1 MKKRV
6 LSLLMAIAIC
16 LSMLPSAALA
26 EIPGTGTNEVQT
38 EQQITDEQKPEEQ
51 KPDEQKSDEQKP
63 DEQKPDEQK
72 PDEQNPDKQ
81 NPDEQKPA
89 KAPRKEPAA
98 ETHTGDHGG
107 YTLPEG
113 KTWQGVSSLPSD
125 SGYYYLTQNV
135 TISSTW
141 KPANGTVL
149 CLNEYG
155 ISMTG
160 NGPVIHVQPDVTF
173 TLCDCNGSQNRYTH
187 GITHGGN
194 GKGAGVLVGKSA
206 KIGEETTAG
215 TNGAVFNMYGG
226 AIYNNYPWQA
236 SGEDAASASGVLIG
250 GGTFNM
256 YGGKIT
262 ENKLTEDGGLGGGVF
277 VANQGSFYMSGGEIS
292 DNHATEGGGVF
303 VGGLYGHHDLY
314 AFGGGTFTMS
324 GGSITGNSGTGGGVY
339 VSAGSNTSFTVS
351 GSAQITGNTGSN
363 VYLGEYNGKS
373 NTIKVDGVLDR
384 TASIGVSVETANQV
398 VAENISAENAK
409 RFTSD
414 NKKYSL
420 QYDSTSQTLTL
431 VGHDNHPICGDV
443 TCTDGEHAVKT
454 TWRPIG
460 TETELKAVQMGCYYY
475 LTQDVEIKDT
485 WKPKS
490 GVVLCLNG
498 HSITFVNGDNYSVIE
513 VNTGTF
519 TLCDCSGSKGKITHG
534 YKDGGGQKYPGR
546 GVSVSKNGTF
556 TMYGGSITG
565 NIASSSYGGGVFV
578 GEKGT
583 FTMCGGSI
591 TGNTSSSFGGVYM
604 ASGAKFTMNGGEIS
618 GNTSSTYGGGVYV
631 YRNAEFTMTDGSI
644 TDNAVGSS
652 GSKYDGG
659 GVCVA
664 GQGKFHMNGGS
675 ITRNTSPSYGG
686 GVRVYQNAE
695 FTMTGG
701 SITDNAA
708 GSSNSS
714 NSYGG
719 GVYSA
724 GTFTMTGGSIT
735 RNKAEYGGGVWT
747 DASFTVS
754 GNVNIT
760 GNVGI
765 NGNTA
770 SNVFRSL
777 GTITI
782 GGEGLKPGA
791 RIGVT
796 SITIDPGKFVIIAT
810 GAKDSCTVDNFTA
823 DAGEPYGIKVE
834 STGTGVDVNLYN
846 GLPHEH
852 PICGKTC
859 SHTDNE
865 HTNIE
870 WKPVSDLDAITGAGN
885 YYLTQ
890 DVTSSKT
897 WTCSHDVNLCLNG
910 HSITMTGNDN
920 AINVAQNAT
929 FTLCD
934 CNGSNAGNG
943 KIIISREKYGV
954 KIEDGTFFMYSGS
967 IRGTGTGVTVSSYS
981 KFNMYGGAIEG
992 NTWHGVNNSG
1002 TFNMYDGVIKGNDR
1016 CGVYNT
1022 KNTFNM
1028 YGGSIIDNK
1037 AEFGGVYV
1045 ENGTVNVSG
1054 DVTITG
1060 NTAKGNTT
1068 NVYLPAD
1075 KTITVSGALGTGA
1088 QIGVTTAKELA
1099 EGSYLTIAKGIDKNS
1114 PKYTLTDTDLKAF
1127 TSDVGN
1133 SYGKRLNG
1141 NSIIFTKGDLHTH
1154 ALCGASCTHTGTHS
1168 EEVWKPLTYDAGT
1181 QTLYYGGTAVPSE
1194 VKGHGLKTDD
1204 SYSVYYTKYTL
1215 PSGNYYLVEDITLA
1229 GNGSIGGGAIKIS
1242 SDVNLCLNGKTLS
1255 TTVKAYNVDVIGVNS
1270 QNGKCTLTLCD
1281 CDTAGRGTITSQN
1294 RTNSGVQIY
1303 GYFGGGT
1310 TTYGNL
1316 VMYGG
1321 TVKGFR
1327 NGVVVGDGT
1336 FNMFGGTITGNE
1348 TGVSISSDDSFTIGG
1363 TVNITGNTKNVDLGE
1378 NVTITIDESLTQDAR
1393 IGVCLRKKYIPT
1405 GTVKKQFATGAT
1417 NSDLNYGTIFSCDN
1431 GSQYVVSKDGDSLS
1445 FGLHQHSWSYTAN
1458 GATITA
1464 TCTAAGCPLEDKNG
1478 GSVTISAS
1486 NAVYDRSSKA
1496 ATVTASD
1503 WQGDAVDSITVT
1515 YTGRNGTNYNSTDA
1529 PTNAGDYTASITV
1542 GTVTARVEY
1551 SIEKASLEYTVP
1563 TGLTAKYGQTLA
1575 DISLPT
1581 GWAWKDATQS
1591 VGSVGEHTF
1600 KATYTPGDANYH
1612 AVTGI
1617 DVTVTVN
1624 KAPVTIQI
1632 TGMPKGPIAYGDTFV
1647 LTITQTGDSS
1657 AVPANWTRF
1666 SRDRHFEYLREQS
1679 NPEKGEF
1686 KFQAT
1691 GVCPGN
1697 GCSRKFTVEFESD
1710 THKGSL
1716 TVSTP
1721 NVTKK
1726 TLTGEDLV
1734 FGGLTTDF
1742 TKTYD
1747 GSTSFTK
1754 ASVEIKSGAKVN
1766 VTDVLPAVKGSYVYN
1781 SKDVKDAKKVTFT
1794 SEKTESKNYILPAG
1808 LVVER
1813 EAKIE
1818 PAAITVTPNAVSK
1831 TYGADDPVLTYGVSG
1846 AVNSETPAFTGAL
1859 ARAEGKNVGDYA
1871 INQGTLALADKDT
1884 FKAANYKLKFTSKG
1898 NLTITKA
1905 KPEIT
1910 AASKQITKNGVEVD
1924 ITGWATFKNTDSD
1937 AKLTYTLVG
1946 TPIGITLT
1954 GNKLKADPSTTVLTF
1969 VIKVSAEATAN
1980 FTAPDE
1986 VTFTVTVVNK
1996 DDAGVSIT
2004 GAPTSKTY
2012 GDADFTVTA
2021 ANGVTES
2028 TGNTGKWTWTSS
2040 DSNILEITSGA
2051 NTATPTIKVKKA
2063 DANGATLT
2071 VTYSSITHYGTANVT
2086 IKVNP
2091 KDVTITGLS
2100 AGGKEYDRSTTA
2112 TPTGTAVIDG
2122 KVGSDNVTVTA
2133 GTASFDNENVG
2144 TDKIVTFTGY
2154 SLSGADA
2161 GNYNLKAQPASVTAN
2176 ITAKEVTITS
2186 LTAADRSYQ
2195 KDNLSVALMSGTLTG
2210 VITGDTVTIDL
2221 TNAKGTMTDA
2231 NAGTGKAVTV
2241 TGVALGGDD
2250 KDNYRLKE
2258 QPTGVTVSIT
2268 KATAPTLKN
2277 ITVSQKYSVTTGEKA
2292 IGTVMPADAGTLTYA
2307 KGTESKT
2314 GSVTVTNW
2322 AVDATG
2328 KVTYTLSGGA
2338 ADNTVTLPVII
2349 KSTNYVDATVNVVI
2363 TLTAKDNQAA
2373 LKITGGETVVYGQTL
2388 QLGTSGGSTNGA
2400 VTYTVTPGTGNAT
2413 VDNAT
2418 GKLTP
2423 TQVGNVTVTATMAG
2437 NAAYNDVTSAS
2448 KTITITQATPTGTPI
2463 FTKITEKDKTLADA
2477 ALGIGTLTPIGGKI
2491 EWVDDSDNVLPD
2503 TTKVE
2508 ANKEY
2513 KWRYTPATADAVNY
2527 TTLTGT
2533 IVLYPASTGIVIYTP
2548 VNDAI
2553 FLSGANQIVAPGG
2566 AATFRI
2572 NKNFGEFRSVAV
2584 DGVTL
2589 DKSNYRAWSGSTYV
2603 KLTPAYMKTLS
2614 AGTHTLAVYFT
2625 GATATTTFTISAGSS
2640 NPATG
2645 ASDFAGVGAA
2655 VAMAAVSLLGAAAVL
2670 RRK

>member
-26 EIPGTGTNEVQT
+26 EIPGTGTNEAQT

-51 KPDEQKSDEQKP
+51 NP

-72 PDEQNPDKQ
+72 PEEQNPDKQ

-89 KAPRKEPAA
+89 KAPRKAAAA
-98 ETHTGDHGG
+98 ETHTGDHGE
-107 YTLPEG
+107 YTLPKG
-113 KTWQGVSSLPSD
+113 ATWQGVDSLPSD

-135 TISSTW
+135 TIDSTW
-141 KPANGTVL
+141 KPADGTVL
-149 CLNEYG
+149 CLNGYS
-155 ISMTG
+155 ISMTN

-173 TLCDCNGSQNRYTH
+173 TLCDCNGSDKGG
-187 GITHGGN
+187 GITHDSQSN
-194 GKGAGVLVGKSA
+194 GKGAGVLVGQSA

-215 TNGAVFNMYGG
+215 KNNAVFNMYGG
-226 AIYNNYPWQA
+226 AIFNNYPWQA
-236 SGEDAASASGVLIG
+236 SGKNAASASGVLIG

-262 ENKLTEDGGLGGGVF
+262 ENKLMEDGGIGGGVF
-277 VANQGSFYMSGGEIS
+277 VANQGSFHMSGGEIS
-292 DNHATEGGGVF
+292 GNTAKEGGGVF

-314 AFGGGTFTMS
+314 ACSGGTFTMS
-324 GGSITGNSGTGGGVY
+324 GGTITGNSGTGGGVY
-339 VSAGSNTSFTVS
+339 VSSGSNTSFKVS
-351 GSAQITGNTGSN
+351 GDVNITGNTGSN
-363 VYLGEYNGKS
+363 VYLGEYKGQS
-373 NTIKVDGVLDR
+373 NTIIVNRALDS
-384 TASIGVSVETANQV
+384 TASIGVTTAKAGQT
-398 VAENISAENAK
+398 VAMDISEENAQH
-409 RFTSD
+409 FTSD
-414 NKKYSL
+414 DSKYSL
-420 QYDSTSQTLTL
+420 QYDSASQTLTL

-454 TWRPIG
+454 TWRPIR
-460 TETELKAVQMGCYYY
+460 TETELKAVQMGCYY
-475 LTQDVEIKDT
+475 LTQDVEIKGT

-534 YKDGGGQKYPGR
+534 YSNSNKKYLGR
-546 GVSVSKNGTF
+546 GVSVNGGMF
-556 TMYGGSITG
+556 NMYGGSITG
-565 NIASSSYGGGVFV
+565 NTEGGVFVGSNRTFTMNGGSITGNTVTGSGGGVYVNEKGTFNMNGGEITGNTSSSYGGGV
-578 GEKGT
+578 
-583 FTMCGGSI
+583 
-591 TGNTSSSFGGVYM
+591 
-604 ASGAKFTMNGGEIS
+604 
-618 GNTSSTYGGGVYV
+618 YV
-631 YRNAEFTMTDGSI
+631 Y
-644 TDNAVGSS
+644 
-652 GSKYDGG
+652 
-659 GVCVA
+659 
-664 GQGKFHMNGGS
+664 NG
-675 ITRNTSPSYGG
+675 
-686 GVRVYQNAE
+686 AE

-701 SITDNAA
+701 SITDNVA
-708 GSSNSS
+708 GASNE
-714 NSYGG
+714 NKSYGG

-765 NGNTA
+765 DSKTA

-782 GGEGLKPGA
+782 GGEGLKQEA
-791 RIGVT
+791 KIGVT
-796 SITIDPGKFVIIAT
+796 RNTIDPGKFATIAT
-810 GAKDSCTVDNFTA
+810 GAKGSCTADNFTA
-823 DAGEPYGIKVE
+823 DAGEPFGIKVE
-834 STGTGVDVNLYN
+834 SAGSGVDVNLYN
-846 GLPHEH
+846 GLPHIH
-852 PICGKTC
+852 YRCNGKDENGTETC
-859 SHTDNE
+859 NGIGHTE
-865 HTNIE
+865 KKVLEFTP
-870 WKPVSDLDAITGAGN
+870 WTDASALPTTSGE
-885 YYLTQ
+885 YYLTT
-890 DVTSSKT
+890 DVTLDSA
-897 WTCSHDVNLCLNG
+897 WDLRGVGLNEVRFVLCLNG
-910 HSITMTGNDN
+910 HSIKLKNGESGNDV
-920 AINVAQNAT
+920 INIGENAT
-929 FTLCD
+929 LALCD
-934 CNGSNAGNG
+934 CNGSKASNG
-943 KIIISREKYGV
+943 KITGSKASGVNIAKKGAFVMYG
-954 KIEDGTFFMYSGS
+954 GS
-967 IRGTGTGVTVSSYS
+967 ISGNGTGVDVSKGSS
-981 KFNMYGGAIEG
+981 KFNMYGG
-992 NTWHGVNNSG
+992 S
-1002 TFNMYDGVIKGNDR
+1002 
-1016 CGVYNT
+1016 
-1022 KNTFNM
+1022 
-1028 YGGSIIDNK
+1028 
-1037 AEFGGVYV
+1037 
-1045 ENGTVNVSG
+1045 
-1054 DVTITG
+1054 ITG
-1060 NTAKGNTT
+1060 NNCGVNVNSNDFIVAGKVNITGNTT
-1068 NVYLPAD
+1068 NVNLPAG
-1075 KTITVSGALGTGA
+1075 KTITVGGALGTGA

-1099 EGSYLTIAKGIDKNS
+1099 EGSYLTIAKGIDTDS
-1114 PKYTLTDTDLKAF
+1114 PKYALTETDLKAF
-1127 TSDVGN
+1127 TSDS

-1141 NSIIFTKGDLHTH
+1141 NSIIFTKGDLHIH
-1154 ALCGASCTHTGTHS
+1154 ALCGASCTHNGTHTDI
-1168 EEVWKPLTYDAGT
+1168 VWQPLTYDAKT
-1181 QTLYYGGTAVPSE
+1181 QTLYYGSVEAARSTAKGSIQNE
-1194 VKGHGLKTDD
+1194 VDGKAEIKDEMH
-1204 SYSVYYTKYTL
+1204 YEYTL

-1327 NGVVVGDGT
+1327 NGVFVGDGT

-1348 TGVSISSDDSFTIGG
+1348 CGVSTSSNASFTIGG
-1363 TVNITGNTKNVDLGE
+1363 TVNITGNKKNVDLGE
-1378 NVTITIDESLTQDAR
+1378 NVTITIDKSLTQDAR
-1393 IGVCLRKKYIPT
+1393 IGITIATAPT
-1405 GTVKKQFATGAT
+1405 ADKPVQFATGAT
-1417 NSDLNYGTIFSCDN
+1417 GELDYTGIFTPDAKDKSYVISKGED
-1431 GSQYVVSKDGDSLS
+1431 GSL
-1445 FGLHQHSWSYTAN
+1445 FLGLHQHSWSYTAN
-1458 GATITA
+1458 GVTITA
-1464 TCTAAGCPLEDKNG
+1464 TCTAAGCPLKDKNG

-1496 ATVTASD
+1496 ATVTAND
-1503 WQGDAVDSITVT
+1503 WKGDAVNGITVT

-1529 PTNAGDYTASITV
+1529 PTNAGEYTARITL
-1542 GTVTARVEY
+1542 GDVTASVEY
-1551 SIEKASLEYTVP
+1551 SIEKATPTYTVP

-1575 DISLPT
+1575 DISLSD

-1591 VGSVGEHTF
+1591 VGSVGEKTF
-1600 KATYTPGDANYH
+1600 KATYTPDDANYH

-1647 LTITQTGDSS
+1647 LTITQTGDNN
-1657 AVPANWTRF
+1657 AVPANWTKF

-1686 KFQAT
+1686 KFQAI
-1691 GVCPGN
+1691 GVCTGK
-1697 GCSRKFTVEFESD
+1697 GCSQKFTVEFESD

-1734 FGGLTTDF
+1734 FGGLPTDF

-1754 ASVEIKSGAKVN
+1754 ASVEIRSGARVN
-1766 VTDVLPAVKGSYVYN
+1766 ATDALPAVNGSYVYN

-1794 SEKTESKNYILPAG
+1794 SEKTESENYILPAG

-1884 FKAANYKLKFTSKG
+1884 FKAANYKLRFTSKG

-1946 TPIGITLT
+1946 APIGITLT
-1954 GNKLKADPSTTVLTF
+1954 GNKLKADPSTTTTTF
-1969 VIKVSAEATAN
+1969 NIKVSAAATAN
-1980 FTAPDE
+1980 FTVPDE

-1996 DDAGVSIT
+1996 DDAGVIIT

-2021 ANGVTES
+2021 ANGVTET
-2028 TGNTGKWTWTSS
+2028 TGNNGKWTWTSS
-2040 DSNILEITSGA
+2040 DDTVLEITSGA
-2051 NTATPTIKVKKA
+2051 DAATPTIKVKKA
-2063 DANGATLT
+2063 DTAGATLT

-2086 IKVNP
+2086 IKVNK

-2100 AGGKEYDRSTTA
+2100 ADSKVYDGNTTA
-2112 TPTGTAVIDG
+2112 NATGTAVING

-2161 GNYNLKAQPASVTAN
+2161 DNYNLKAQPASVTAN
-2176 ITAKEVTITS
+2176 ITAKEVTVTS
-2186 LTAADRSYQ
+2186 LTAADRSYE
-2195 KDNLSVALMSGTLTG
+2195 KDNLSVAFTSGTLTG
-2210 VITGDTVTIDL
+2210 VITGDTVTVDL
-2221 TNAKGTMTDA
+2221 TNAKGMMTDA

-2241 TGVALGGDD
+2241 TGVALGGAD

-2258 QPTGVTVSIT
+2258 QPTGVTVNIT

-2292 IGTVMPADAGTLTYA
+2292 IGTVMPADAGTLTYT
-2307 KGTESKT
+2307 KGAESKT
-2314 GSVTVTNW
+2314 GSVTVTSW
-2322 AVDATG
+2322 AVDSTG
-2328 KVTYTLSGGA
+2328 KATYTLSGGA
-2338 ADNTVTLPVII
+2338 AGDTVTLPVTI
-2349 KSTNYVDATVNVVI
+2349 KSTNYADATVKVVI
-2363 TLTAKDNQAA
+2363 TLTAKDIPNVTARDIVVTYDGNPIPA
-2373 LKITGGETVVYGQTL
+2373 DKITGTADVVGTWEWKAGTAVTNVSDSGPKTVVFKPADSVNY
-2388 QLGTSGGSTNGA
+2388 A
-2400 VTYTVTPGTGNAT
+2400 EVE
-2413 VDNAT
+2413 
-2418 GKLTP
+2418 
-2423 TQVGNVTVTATMAG
+2423 
-2437 NAAYNDVTSAS
+2437 
-2448 KTITITQATPTGTPI
+2448 KTITVTINRATPTGEP
-2463 FTKITEKDKTLADA
+2463 KYTEIKTGGKTLADA
-2477 ALGIGTLTPIGGKI
+2477 GLTTADSNLSVPGTVK
-2491 EWVDDSDNVLPD
+2491 WVDDTGYALDIN
-2503 TTKVE
+2503 TKVE

-2513 KWRYTPATADAVNY
+2513 KWLFTPTNANY

-2553 FLSGANQIVAPGG
+2553 FLSGANQIVAPGS

>member
-38 EQQITDEQKPEEQ
+38 EQQITDKQNPDKQNPDKQNPDKQKPEEQ
-51 KPDEQKSDEQKP
+51 IP
-63 DEQKPDEQK
+63 DEQKPDEQIPEQQK
-72 PDEQNPDKQ
+72 PEEQNPDKQNPDEQ

-89 KAPRKEPAA
+89 KAPRKVPAA
-98 ETHTGDHGG
+98 ETHTGDHGK

-113 KTWQGVSSLPSD
+113 ETWQGVSSLPD
-125 SGYYYLTQNV
+125 KSGYYYLTQNV
-135 TISSTW
+135 TIDSTW
-141 KPANGTVL
+141 KPADDTVL
-149 CLNEYG
+149 CLNGYG
-155 ISMTG
+155 ISMTK
-160 NGPVIHVQPDVTF
+160 NGPVIEVQPNVTF
-173 TLCDCNGSQNRYTH
+173 TLCDCNGRQNQYTH

-194 GKGAGVLVGKSA
+194 GRGAGVLVGKSA

-215 TNGAVFNMYGG
+215 KNTAVFNMYGG
-226 AIYNNYPWQA
+226 AIYNNYPWKA
-236 SGEDAASASGVLIG
+236 SGENAASGSGVLIG

-277 VANQGSFYMSGGEIS
+277 VANQGSFLMSGGEVS
-292 DNHATEGGGVF
+292 GNTAKEGGGVF

-314 AFGGGTFTMS
+314 AVSGGTFTMS
-324 GGSITGNSGTGGGVY
+324 GGSITDNSGTGGGVY
-339 VSAGSNTSFTVS
+339 VSTGSNTSFTVS
-351 GSAQITGNTGSN
+351 GSAQITGNTSSN
-363 VYLGEYNGKS
+363 VYLEEHNGKS
-373 NTIKVDGVLDR
+373 NTIKVDETLGS
-384 TASIGVSVETANQV
+384 TASIGVTTAKAGQT
-398 VAENISAENAK
+398 VAMDISEENAQH
-409 RFTSD
+409 FTSD
-414 NKKYSL
+414 DSKYSL
-420 QYDSTSQTLTL
+420 KYDSKKQTLTM
-431 VGHDNHPICGDV
+431 VGHDKHPICGDV
-443 TCTDGEHAVKT
+443 NCKEHETISWNAVSDLTKIT
-454 TWRPIG
+454 G
-460 TETELKAVQMGCYYY
+460 AGHYY
-475 LTQDVEIKDT
+475 LTQDVKIEDP
-485 WKPKS
+485 WSPAN
-490 GVVLCLNG
+490 GVTLCLNG
-498 HSITFVNGDNYSVIE
+498 HSITLVGYDNSSVIE
-513 VNTGTF
+513 VESGNF

-534 YKDGGGQKYPGR
+534 KSSSGKKYDGR
-546 GVSVSKNGTF
+546 GVSVSGGTF

-565 NIASSSYGGGVFV
+565 NTAQNRSGGGVYV
-578 GEKGT
+578 GNAT
-583 FTMCGGSI
+583 FNMYGGSI
-591 TGNTSSSFGGVYM
+591 TGNTTTNAGGGVYV
-604 ASGAKFTMNGGEIS
+604 AQNAEFTMNGGEIS
-618 GNTSSTYGGGVYV
+618 GNTTSSSY
-631 YRNAEFTMTDGSI
+631 
-644 TDNAVGSS
+644 
-652 GSKYDGG
+652 GG
-659 GVCVA
+659 GVCVDRV
-664 GQGKFHMNGGS
+664 GS
-675 ITRNTSPSYGG
+675 FN
-686 GVRVYQNAE
+686 
-695 FTMTGG
+695 MKGG
-701 SITDNAA
+701 SITDNISDSFGGGVFVISNGKFTMKG
-708 GSSNSS
+708 GSITDNT
-714 NSYGG
+714 SYSFGG
-719 GVYSA
+719 GVYVSENA
-724 GTFTMTGGSIT
+724 
-735 RNKAEYGGGVWT
+735 N
-747 DASFTVS
+747 FTVS

-760 GNVGI
+760 GNTKS
-765 NGNTA
+765 GNTA
-770 SNVFRSL
+770 SNVYL
-777 GTITI
+777 YADKTITVS
-782 GGEGLKPGA
+782 GALGENAK
-791 RIGVT
+791 IGVT
-796 SITIDPGKFVIIAT
+796 SGTTPATGKFVTIAT
-810 GAKDSCTVDNFTA
+810 GAKKSCTADNFTA
-823 DAGEPYGIKVE
+823 DAGEPFGIKVE
-834 STGTGVDVNLYN
+834 RNGIDVNVNLYN

-859 SHTDNE
+859 GHTGNE

-870 WKPVSDLDAITGAGN
+870 WKPVSDLDAITEAGN

-897 WTCSHDVNLCLNG
+897 WTCSRDVNLCLNG
-910 HSITMTGNDN
+910 HSITRNGDGN
-920 AINVAQNAT
+920 AINVTQNAT

-943 KIIISREKYGV
+943 KIIISSARYGV
-954 KIEDGTFFMYSGS
+954 KIESNGTFFMYSGS
-967 IRGTGTGVTVSSYS
+967 ISGTGTGVDVSSYS

-1002 TFNMYDGVIKGNDR
+1002 TFNMYDGVIKGNNR

-1022 KNTFNM
+1022 TNTFNM

-1037 AEFGGVYV
+1037 AELGGVYV

-1068 NVYLPAD
+1068 NVYLPAG
-1075 KTITVSGALGTGA
+1075 KTITVGGALGENA
-1088 QIGVTTAKELA
+1088 KIGVTTANTPA
-1099 EGSYLTIAKGIDKNS
+1099 EGSYLTIATGKD
-1114 PKYTLTDTDLKAF
+1114 YTLTETDLNAF
-1127 TSDVGN
+1127 TSDS

-1141 NSIIFTKGDLHTH
+1141 NSIIFTKGDLHIH

-1168 EEVWKPLTYDAGT
+1168 DIVWQPLTYNAET
-1181 QTLYYGGTAVPSE
+1181 QTLYYGSVEAARSTAKGSIQNE
-1194 VKGHGLKTDD
+1194 VDGKAEIKDEMH
-1204 SYSVYYTKYTL
+1204 YEYTL

-1281 CDTAGRGTITSQN
+1281 CDTAGRGTITSQHK
-1294 RTNSGVQIY
+1294 TNSGVQIY
-1303 GYFGGGT
+1303 GYRDGGT

-1327 NGVVVGDGT
+1327 NGVFVGDGT

-1348 TGVSISSDDSFTIGG
+1348 TGVSTSSNASFTIGG
-1363 TVNITGNTKNVDLGE
+1363 TVNITGNTKNVDLGGA
-1378 NVTITIDESLTQDAR
+1378 TITIDESLTQDAR
-1393 IGVCLRKKYIPT
+1393 IGVCLRDKDIPT
-1405 GTVKKQFATGAT
+1405 GTAKKQFATGAT

-1431 GSQYVVSKDGDSLS
+1431 GSQYVVSKDGDSIFL
-1445 FGLHQHSWSYTAN
+1445 GLHQHSWSYTAN

-1464 TCTAAGCPLEDKNG
+1464 TCTADGCPLKDKNG

-1486 NAVYDRSSKA
+1486 NTDYDGSPKA
-1496 ATVTASD
+1496 ATVTAGTD
-1503 WQGDAVDSITVT
+1503 WQGVPVDSITVT

-1529 PTNAGDYTASITV
+1529 PTNAGDYTARITL
-1542 GTVTARVEY
+1542 GDVTASVEY
-1551 SIEKASLEYTVP
+1551 SIWKASLEYTVP

-1591 VGSVGEHTF
+1591 VGSVGEKTF
-1600 KATYTPGDANYH
+1600 KATYTPDDANYH

-1624 KAPVTIQI
+1624 KAPVKIQI
-1632 TGMPKGPIAYGDTFV
+1632 TGMPTGPIAYGDTFV
-1647 LTITQTGDSS
+1647 LTITQTGDSN
-1657 AVPANWTRF
+1657 AVPKNWTKF
-1666 SRDRHFEYLREQS
+1666 SRDRHFAYLREQS

-1686 KFQAT
+1686 KFQAI
-1691 GVCPGN
+1691 GVCTGK
-1697 GCSRKFTVEFESD
+1697 GCSQKFTVEFESD

-1742 TKTYD
+1742 TKIYD

-1754 ASVEIKSGAKVN
+1754 ARVVIKSGAKVN
-1766 VTDVLPAVKGSYVYN
+1766 ATDALPAVNGSYVYN
-1781 SKDVKDAKKVTFT
+1781 SKDVKDAQKVIFT
-1794 SEKTESKNYILPAG
+1794 SEKTESENYILPAG

-1831 TYGADDPVLTYGVSG
+1831 TYGADDPELTYGVSG

-1871 INQGTLALADKDT
+1871 INLGTLALADKDT

-1910 AASKQITKNGVEVD
+1910 ADSKQITKNGVEVD
-1924 ITGWATFKNTDSD
+1924 ITGWASFNNTDSN
-1937 AKLTYTLVG
+1937 AKLTYTLAG
-1946 TPIGITLT
+1946 APIGITLT
-1954 GNKLKADPSTTVLTF
+1954 GNKLKADPSTVVLTF
-1969 VIKVSAEATAN
+1969 NIKVSAAATAN

-1986 VTFTVTVVNK
+1986 VTFTVSVVNK
-1996 DDAGVSIT
+1996 DDAGVIIT

-2028 TGNTGKWTWTSS
+2028 PGNTGKWTWTSS
-2040 DSNILEITSGA
+2040 DDTVLEIISGA
-2051 NTATPTIKVKKA
+2051 NTAMPTIKVKKA
-2063 DANGATLT
+2063 SATGATLT

-2086 IKVNP
+2086 IKVNK

-2100 AGGKEYDRSTTA
+2100 AGSKVYDGNTTA
-2112 TPTGTAVIDG
+2112 NATGTAVING

-2144 TDKIVTFTGY
+2144 TDKTVTFTGY

-2161 GNYNLKAQPASVTAN
+2161 DNYNLTAQPASVTAN
-2176 ITAKEVTITS
+2176 IAAKEVTITS
-2186 LTAADRSYQ
+2186 LTAANRSYE
-2195 KDNLSVALMSGTLTG
+2195 KDNLSVALISGTLTG

-2250 KDNYRLKE
+2250 KGNYKLVGPL
-2258 QPTGVTVSIT
+2258 PTVAVNIT
-2268 KATAPTLKN
+2268 KATAPTPKN
-2277 ITVSQKYSVTTGEKA
+2277 ITVSQKYTVTTGEKA
-2292 IGTVMPADAGTLTYA
+2292 IGTVMPADAGTLTYT
-2307 KGTESKT
+2307 KGAESMT
-2314 GSVTVTNW
+2314 GSVTVTSW
-2322 AVDATG
+2322 AVDSTG
-2328 KVTYTLSGGA
+2328 KVTYKLSGGA
-2338 ADNTVTLPVII
+2338 ADDTVTLPVII
-2349 KSTNYVDATVNVVI
+2349 GSDNYADATVNVVI
-2363 TLTAKDNQAA
+2363 TLTAKDLPNVTARDIVVTYDGNPIPA
-2373 LKITGGETVVYGQTL
+2373 GKITGTADVAGTWEWKAGTAVTNVSDSGTKTVVFR
-2388 QLGTSGGSTNGA
+2388 
-2400 VTYTVTPGTGNAT
+2400 
-2413 VDNAT
+2413 
-2418 GKLTP
+2418 P
-2423 TQVGNVTVTATMAG
+2423 TDSVNYAEVE
-2437 NAAYNDVTSAS
+2437 
-2448 KTITITQATPTGTPI
+2448 KTITVTITQATPTGEP
-2463 FTKITEKDKTLADA
+2463 KYTEIKTGGKTLADA
-2477 ALGIGTLTPIGGKI
+2477 ALMLAGGTIPFDEGAL
-2491 EWVDDSDNVLPD
+2491 EWIDEKGNKLSNETV
-2503 TTKVE
+2503 VE
-2508 ANKEY
+2508 ANKSY
-2513 KWRYTPATADAVNY
+2513 TWRFTPANTNY

-2553 FLSGANQIVAPGG
+2553 FLSGANQIVAPGS

-2655 VAMAAVSLLGAAAVL
+2655 VAMAAASLLGAAAVL

>member
-26 EIPGTGTNEVQT
+26 EIPGNGTNEVQT

-51 KPDEQKSDEQKP
+51 IPDEQKPDEQKPEEQNPEQQKP

-72 PDEQNPDKQ
+72 PDEQNPD
-81 NPDEQKPA
+81 EQKPA
-89 KAPRKEPAA
+89 KAPRKVPAA

-125 SGYYYLTQNV
+125 SGYYYLTEDV
-135 TISSTW
+135 TINSTW
-141 KPANGTVL
+141 SPANGTVL
-149 CLNEYG
+149 CLNGYG
-155 ISMTG
+155 ISMTN

-173 TLCDCNGSQNRYTH
+173 TLCDCNGSK
-187 GITHGGN
+187 GN
-194 GKGAGVLVGKSA
+194 
-206 KIGEETTAG
+206 
-215 TNGAVFNMYGG
+215 
-226 AIYNNYPWQA
+226 
-236 SGEDAASASGVLIG
+236 
-250 GGTFNM
+250 
-256 YGGKIT
+256 
-262 ENKLTEDGGLGGGVF
+262 
-277 VANQGSFYMSGGEIS
+277 
-292 DNHATEGGGVF
+292 
-303 VGGLYGHHDLY
+303 
-314 AFGGGTFTMS
+314 
-324 GGSITGNSGTGGGVY
+324 
-339 VSAGSNTSFTVS
+339 
-351 GSAQITGNTGSN
+351 
-363 VYLGEYNGKS
+363 
-373 NTIKVDGVLDR
+373 
-384 TASIGVSVETANQV
+384 
-398 VAENISAENAK
+398 
-409 RFTSD
+409 
-414 NKKYSL
+414 
-420 QYDSTSQTLTL
+420 
-431 VGHDNHPICGDV
+431 
-443 TCTDGEHAVKT
+443 
-454 TWRPIG
+454 
-460 TETELKAVQMGCYYY
+460 
-475 LTQDVEIKDT
+475 
-485 WKPKS
+485 
-490 GVVLCLNG
+490 
-498 HSITFVNGDNYSVIE
+498 
-513 VNTGTF
+513 
-519 TLCDCSGSKGKITHG
+519 ITHG

-565 NIASSSYGGGVFV
+565 NTVTGSGGVYV
-578 GEKGT
+578 NEKGT
-583 FTMCGGSI
+583 FNMNGGEI
-591 TGNTSSSFGGVYM
+591 TGNTSSS
-604 ASGAKFTMNGGEIS
+604 
-618 GNTSSTYGGGVYV
+618 YGGGVYV
-631 YRNAEFTMTDGSI
+631 YRNAEFTMT
-644 TDNAVGSS
+644 
-652 GSKYDGG
+652 
-659 GVCVA
+659 
-664 GQGKFHMNGGS
+664 
-675 ITRNTSPSYGG
+675 
-686 GVRVYQNAE
+686 
-695 FTMTGG
+695 GG

-708 GSSNSS
+708 SSKNKS
-714 NSYGG
+714 NGG

-770 SNVFRSL
+770 SNVYPSL
-777 GTITI
+777 VQITI
-782 GGEGLKPGA
+782 GREGLKQEA
-791 RIGVT
+791 KIGVT
-796 SITIDPGKFVIIAT
+796 RNMIDPGKFVTIAT
-810 GAKDSCTVDNFTA
+810 GATDSCTADNFTA
-823 DAGEPYGIKVE
+823 DAGEPFGIKVE

-885 YYLTQ
+885 YCLTQ

-897 WTCSHDVNLCLNG
+897 WTCSSNVNLCLNG
-910 HSITMTGNDN
+910 HSITMPDDHKN
-920 AINVAQNAT
+920 AINVAPNAT

-943 KIIISREKYGV
+943 KIIGSSGRYGV
-954 KIEDGTFFMYSGS
+954 KIESNGTFFMYSGS
-967 IRGTGTGVTVSSYS
+967 ISGKGTGVEVSSYS

-992 NTWHGVNNSG
+992 NTWHGVSNSG

-1022 KNTFNM
+1022 ENTFNM
-1028 YGGSIIDNK
+1028 YGGSITGNGLKDK
-1037 AEFGGVYV
+1037 ESLGGVYV
-1045 ENGTVNVSG
+1045 EDGTFTVSG

-1060 NTAKGNTT
+1060 NTAKGKTT
-1068 NVYLPAD
+1068 NVYLPAG
-1075 KTITVSGALGTGA
+1075 KTIKVGGALGTGA
-1088 QIGVTTAKELA
+1088 QIGVTTASTIADK
-1099 EGSYLTIAKGIDKNS
+1099 SYLTIAKGID
-1114 PKYTLTDTDLKAF
+1114 YTLTETDLKAF
-1127 TSDVGN
+1127 TSDAGN

-1141 NSIIFTKGDLHTH
+1141 NSIIFTKGDLHIH
-1154 ALCGASCTHTGTHS
+1154 ALCGKTCTHTGTHG
-1168 EEVWKPLTYDAGT
+1168 EEVWQPLTYDAKT
-1181 QTLYYGGTAVPSE
+1181 QTLYYGSVEAAKSTAKGSIQNE
-1194 VKGHGLKTDD
+1194 VDGKAEIKDEMH
-1204 SYSVYYTKYTL
+1204 YEYTL

-1281 CDTAGRGTITSQN
+1281 CDTAGRGMITSQN

-1303 GYFGGGT
+1303 GYRDGGT

-1327 NGVVVGDGT
+1327 NGVFVGDGT

-1348 TGVSISSDDSFTIGG
+1348 TGVSISSDASFTIGG
-1363 TVNITGNTKNVDLGE
+1363 TVNITVNTKNVDLGE
-1378 NVTITIDESLTQDAR
+1378 NVTITIDKSLTQDAR
-1393 IGVCLRKKYIPT
+1393 IGITIAKEPT
-1405 GTVKKQFATGAT
+1405 AGKLVWFATGA
-1417 NSDLNYGTIFSCDN
+1417 NNPDLNYSAIFSCDN
-1431 GSQYVVSKDGDSLS
+1431 GSQYVVGKVETGKLF
-1445 FGLHQHSWSYTAN
+1445 FGLHQHSWEYELSTDGKA
-1458 GATITA
+1458 ITA
-1464 TCTAAGCPLEDKNG
+1464 TCTEGGCPLENRIG
-1478 GSVTISAS
+1478 GSYTITAPD
-1486 NAVYDRSSKA
+1486 NLIYDGNGKA
-1496 ATVTASD
+1496 ATVTGSIPGVTEPTITYKK
-1503 WQGDAVDSITVT
+1503 GDTTLGS
-1515 YTGRNGTNYNSTDA
+1515 A
-1529 PTNAGDYTASITV
+1529 PTNVGKYTASITL
-1542 GTVTARVEY
+1542 GEGKNAKTASVEY
-1551 SIEKASLEYTVP
+1551 SITQATPTYTVP

-1575 DISLPT
+1575 DISLSD
-1581 GWAWKDATQS
+1581 GWAWEDGTQS

-1617 DVTVTVN
+1617 EVTVTVN

-1632 TGMPKGPIAYGDTFV
+1632 AGMPKGPIAYGDTFV
-1647 LTITQTGDSS
+1647 LTITQTGDSN
-1657 AVPANWTRF
+1657 AVPKNWTKF
-1666 SRDRHFEYLREQS
+1666 SNDRHFAYLREQS

-1686 KFQAT
+1686 KFRAI
-1691 GVCPGN
+1691 GVCTGK
-1697 GCSRKFTVEFESD
+1697 GCSQKFTVEFESD

-1754 ASVEIKSGAKVN
+1754 ASVEIRSGARVN
-1766 VTDVLPAVKGSYVYN
+1766 ATDALPAVNGSYVYN
-1781 SKDVKDAKKVTFT
+1781 SKDVKDAQKVIFT
-1794 SEKTESKNYILPAG
+1794 SEKTESANYILPAG

-1813 EAKIE
+1813 KAKIE

-1846 AVNSETPAFTGAL
+1846 AVNSETPAFIGAL

-1884 FKAANYKLKFTSKG
+1884 FKAGNYKLKFTSKG

-1924 ITGWATFKNTDSD
+1924 ITGWASFNNTDSD

-1954 GNKLKADPSTTVLTF
+1954 GNKLIADPSTTVLTF

-1980 FTAPDE
+1980 FTVPDE

-2004 GAPTSKTY
+2004 GAPAEKTY

-2028 TGNTGKWTWTSS
+2028 IGNTGTWKWSSS

-2063 DANGATLT
+2063 DTTGATLT

-2086 IKVNP
+2086 IKVNK

-2100 AGGKEYDRSTTA
+2100 ADNKEYDRSTTA
-2112 TPTGTAVIDG
+2112 NATGTAIING

-2349 KSTNYVDATVNVVI
+2349 KSTNYADATVNVVI
-2363 TLTAKDNQAA
+2363 TLTAKDIPNVTARDIVVTYDGNPIPA
-2373 LKITGGETVVYGQTL
+2373 DKITGTADVAGTWEWKAGTAVTDVSNSGPKTVVFKPADSVNY
-2388 QLGTSGGSTNGA
+2388 A
-2400 VTYTVTPGTGNAT
+2400 EVE
-2413 VDNAT
+2413 
-2418 GKLTP
+2418 
-2423 TQVGNVTVTATMAG
+2423 
-2437 NAAYNDVTSAS
+2437 
-2448 KTITITQATPTGTPI
+2448 KTITVTINRATPTGEPSY
-2463 FTKITEKDKTLADA
+2463 TKITEKDKTLADA
-2477 ALGIGTLTPIGGKI
+2477 ALGIGTLTPVGGKI
-2491 EWVDDSDNVLPD
+2491 EWVDDSDNVLLGN
-2503 TTKVE
+2503 TKVE
-2508 ANKEY
+2508 ANKAY
-2513 KWRYTPATADAVNY
+2513 KWKYTPDDTTNY
-2527 TTLTGT
+2527 APVYGT

-2548 VNDAI
+2548 VNDVI
-2553 FLSGANQIVAPGG
+2553 FLSGANQIVAPGS

-2655 VAMAAVSLLGAAAVL
+2655 VAMAAVSLLGAASVL

>member
-72 PDEQNPDKQ
+72 PDEQKPDEQNPDKQ

-125 SGYYYLTQNV
+125 SGYYYLTKDV
-135 TISSTW
+135 TIDSTW
-141 KPANGTVL
+141 KPADGTVL
-149 CLNEYG
+149 CLNGYG
-155 ISMTG
+155 ISMTKD
-160 NGPVIHVQPDVTF
+160 GPVIEVQPDVTF

-194 GKGAGVLVGKSA
+194 GRGAGVLVGKSA
-206 KIGEETTAG
+206 KIGEEATAG
-215 TNGAVFNMYGG
+215 TNTAVFNMYGG
-226 AIYNNYPWQA
+226 AIYNNYPWPA
-236 SGEDAASASGVLIG
+236 SGENAASASGVLIG

-262 ENKLTEDGGLGGGVF
+262 DNKLMEDRGLGGGVF
-277 VANQGSFYMSGGEIS
+277 VANQGSFLMSGGEIS
-292 DNHATEGGGVF
+292 GNHATEGGGVF

-314 AFGGGTFTMS
+314 AFSGGTFTMS
-324 GGSITGNSGTGGGVY
+324 GGSITDNSGTGGGVY
-339 VSAGSNTSFTVS
+339 VSSGSNTSFTVS

-363 VYLGEYNGKS
+363 VYLGEYNGQS
-373 NTIKVDGVLDR
+373 NTIIVNGTLDG

-398 VAENISAENAK
+398 VAENISAENAEHFF
-409 RFTSD
+409 RD
-414 NKKYSL
+414 NDKYEL
-420 QYDSTSQTLTL
+420 QYDSTSQTLTM
-431 VGHDNHPICGDV
+431 VGHDKHPVCGDV
-443 TCTDGEHAVKT
+443 NCTEHKTISWNAVSDLTKIT
-454 TWRPIG
+454 G
-460 TETELKAVQMGCYYY
+460 AGYYY
-475 LTQDVEIKDT
+475 LTQDVEIKEPWSPANEVT
-485 WKPKS
+485 
-490 GVVLCLNG
+490 LCLNG
-498 HSITFVNGDNYSVIE
+498 HSITLVDRDNSSVIE
-513 VNTGTF
+513 VRSGNF

-534 YKDGGGQKYPGR
+534 YKPDSKIKYTGR
-546 GVSVSKNGTF
+546 GVSVYGGTF
-556 TMYGGSITG
+556 NMYGGSITG
-565 NIASSSYGGGVFV
+565 NTEGGVFV
-578 GEKGT
+578 GSNRT
-583 FTMCGGSI
+583 FTMNGGSI
-591 TGNTSSSFGGVYM
+591 TGNTVTGSGGGVYM

-618 GNTSSTYGGGVYV
+618 GNTSSSYGGGVYV
-631 YRNAEFTMTDGSI
+631 Y
-644 TDNAVGSS
+644 
-652 GSKYDGG
+652 
-659 GVCVA
+659 
-664 GQGKFHMNGGS
+664 NG
-675 ITRNTSPSYGG
+675 
-686 GVRVYQNAE
+686 AE

-708 GSSNSS
+708 SSNE
-714 NSYGG
+714 NKSYGG

-724 GTFTMTGGSIT
+724 GTFTMTGGNIT
-735 RNKAEYGGGVWT
+735 RNKAKYGGGVWT
-747 DASFTVS
+747 GASFTVS

-765 NGNTA
+765 DSNTA

-782 GGEGLKPGA
+782 GREGLKPEA
-791 RIGVT
+791 KIGVT
-796 SITIDPGKFVIIAT
+796 NGNTIKTGEFVTIAT
-810 GAKDSCTVDNFTA
+810 GAKDSCTADNFTA
-823 DAGEPYGIKVE
+823 DAGEPFGIKVE
-834 STGTGVDVNLYN
+834 STGSGVDVNLYN

-870 WKPVSDLDAITGAGN
+870 WKPVSSLDAITGAGN

-943 KIIISREKYGV
+943 KIIISKERSGV
-954 KIEDGTFFMYSGS
+954 KIEYNGTFFMYSGS
-967 IRGTGTGVTVSSYS
+967 ISGRGTGVDVSKGSS

-992 NTWHGVNNSG
+992 NTWNGVNNSG
-1002 TFNMYDGVIKGNDR
+1002 TFNMYGGVIKGNDHR
-1016 CGVYNT
+1016 GVYNIR
-1022 KNTFNM
+1022 KFNM
-1028 YGGSIIDNK
+1028 YGGSITGNTVTSSANQKGDGGGVYVYGGSFTMSGGSITGNK
-1037 AEFGGVYV
+1037 SDSFGGGVYV
-1045 ENGTVNVSG
+1045 EDGTFTVSG
-1054 DVTITG
+1054 DVTISG
-1060 NTAKGNTT
+1060 NTAKGNTS
-1068 NVYLPAD
+1068 NVYLPAG

-1088 QIGVTTAKELA
+1088 QIGVTTANTLA

-1114 PKYTLTDTDLKAF
+1114 SKYTLTETDLNAF

-1141 NSIIFTKGDLHTH
+1141 NSIILTKGDLHTH
-1154 ALCGASCTHTGTHS
+1154 ALCGASCTHNGTHTDI
-1168 EEVWKPLTYDAGT
+1168 VWQPLTYDAKT
-1181 QTLYYGGTAVPSE
+1181 QTLYYGGTATS
-1194 VKGHGLKTDD
+1194 KANDG
-1204 SYSVYYTKYTL
+1204 SYKL
-1215 PSGNYYLVEDITLA
+1215 PAGNYYLTDNITVDNGITIT
-1229 GNGSIGGGAIKIS
+1229 GN
-1242 SDVNLCLNGKTLS
+1242 VNLCLNGKTLS
-1255 TTVKAYNVDVIGVNS
+1255 TTVNDKKVDVIGVNS

-1281 CDTAGRGTITSQN
+1281 CDTAGRGTITSQHK
-1294 RTNSGVQIY
+1294 TNSGVQIY
-1303 GYFGGGT
+1303 GYRDGET

-1327 NGVVVGDGT
+1327 NGVFVGDGT

-1348 TGVSISSDDSFTIGG
+1348 CGVSTSSNASFTIGG
-1363 TVNITGNTKNVDLGE
+1363 TVNITGNKQNVDLGE
-1378 NVTITIDESLTQDAR
+1378 NVTITIDKSLTQDAR
-1393 IGVCLRKKYIPT
+1393 IGVCLRDKDIPT
-1405 GTVKKQFATGAT
+1405 GTAKKQFATGAT

-1431 GSQYVVSKDGDSLS
+1431 GSQYVVNKDGDSLS

-1464 TCTAAGCPLEDKNG
+1464 KCTADGCSLENRIG

-1496 ATVTASD
+1496 ATVTAND

-1617 DVTVTVN
+1617 DVTVTVK
-1624 KAPVTIQI
+1624 KA
-1632 TGMPKGPIAYGDTFV
+1632 
-1647 LTITQTGDSS
+1647 
-1657 AVPANWTRF
+1657 
-1666 SRDRHFEYLREQS
+1666 
-1679 NPEKGEF
+1679 
-1686 KFQAT
+1686 
-1691 GVCPGN
+1691 
-1697 GCSRKFTVEFESD
+1697 
-1710 THKGSL
+1710 
-1716 TVSTP
+1716 
-1721 NVTKK
+1721 
-1726 TLTGEDLV
+1726 
-1734 FGGLTTDF
+1734 
-1742 TKTYD
+1742 
-1747 GSTSFTK
+1747 
-1754 ASVEIKSGAKVN
+1754 
-1766 VTDVLPAVKGSYVYN
+1766 
-1781 SKDVKDAKKVTFT
+1781 
-1794 SEKTESKNYILPAG
+1794 
-1808 LVVER
+1808 
-1813 EAKIE
+1813 
-1818 PAAITVTPNAVSK
+1818 
-1831 TYGADDPVLTYGVSG
+1831 
-1846 AVNSETPAFTGAL
+1846 
-1859 ARAEGKNVGDYA
+1859 
-1871 INQGTLALADKDT
+1871 
-1884 FKAANYKLKFTSKG
+1884 
-1898 NLTITKA
+1898 
-1905 KPEIT
+1905 
-1910 AASKQITKNGVEVD
+1910 
-1924 ITGWATFKNTDSD
+1924 
-1937 AKLTYTLVG
+1937 
-1946 TPIGITLT
+1946 
-1954 GNKLKADPSTTVLTF
+1954 
-1969 VIKVSAEATAN
+1969 
-1980 FTAPDE
+1980 
-1986 VTFTVTVVNK
+1986 
-1996 DDAGVSIT
+1996 DAGVSIT
-2004 GAPTSKTY
+2004 GAPTEKTY

-2021 ANGVTES
+2021 ANGVTET
-2028 TGNTGKWTWTSS
+2028 TGNTGTWKWTSS
-2040 DSNILEITSGA
+2040 DDSILKIVFGA
-2051 NTATPTIKVKKA
+2051 DSATATVQVLKA
-2063 DANGATLT
+2063 SATGATLT

-2086 IKVNP
+2086 IKVNK

-2100 AGGKEYDRSTTA
+2100 AGSKVYDGNTTA
-2112 TPTGTAVIDG
+2112 NATGAAVING
-2122 KVGSDNVTVTA
+2122 KVGSDDVTVTA
-2133 GTASFDNENVG
+2133 GTASFDNVNVG

-2176 ITAKEVTITS
+2176 IVAKDVK
-2186 LTAADRSYQ
+2186 LTGSINATDRSYV
-2195 KDNLSVALMSGTLTG
+2195 KDNKTVDLTKGTLTFDGLVSGETLDVNLPATGTISDAKVG
-2210 VITGDTVTIDL
+2210 VYNVAYSGVTLKD
-2221 TNAKGTMTDA
+2221 
-2231 NAGTGKAVTV
+2231 GTGKASNYKLVSPLPTVTV
-2241 TGVALGGDD
+2241 
-2250 KDNYRLKE
+2250 N
-2258 QPTGVTVSIT
+2258 IT

-2277 ITVSQKYSVTTGEKA
+2277 ITVSQKYTVTTEQSKN
-2292 IGTVMPADAGTLTYA
+2292 IGNGGMPADAGTLTYA

-2314 GSVTVTNW
+2314 GSVTVTSW

-2338 ADNTVTLPVII
+2338 AGDTVTLPVTI

-2363 TLTAKDNQAA
+2363 TLAAKDNQTA
-2373 LKITGGETVVYGQTL
+2373 LTLTGETTVVYGQTL
-2388 QLGTSGGSTNGA
+2388 QLGTTGGSTNGD
-2400 VTYTVTPGTGNAT
+2400 VTYTVTNGTGGAT
-2413 VDNAT
+2413 IDAS

-2423 TQVGNVTVTATMAG
+2423 TQVGDVTVTATMAG
-2437 NAAYNDVTSAS
+2437 NATYNDVTSTPV
-2448 KTITITQATPTGTPI
+2448 TITINRATPTGEPKYTE
-2463 FTKITEKDKTLADA
+2463 ITTGGKTLADA
-2477 ALGIGTLTPIGGKI
+2477 GLTTADSNLSVPGTVK
-2491 EWVDDSDNVLPD
+2491 WVDDTGNVLD
-2503 TTKVE
+2503 INTKVE

-2513 KWRYTPATADAVNY
+2513 KWLFTPTNTNY

-2553 FLSGANQIVAPGG
+2553 FLSGANQIVAPGS

>member
-363 VYLGEYNGKS
+363 VYLGEYKGQS
-373 NTIKVDGVLDR
+373 NTIIVNGTLDS

-398 VAENISAENAK
+398 VAEKISAKNAEHFF
-409 RFTSD
+409 RD
-414 NKKYSL
+414 NDKYEL
-420 QYDSTSQTLTL
+420 QYDSTSQTLTM
-431 VGHDNHPICGDV
+431 VGHDKHPVCGDV
-443 TCTDGEHAVKT
+443 NCTEHKTISWNAVSDLTKIT
-454 TWRPIG
+454 G
-460 TETELKAVQMGCYYY
+460 AGYYY
-475 LTQDVEIKDT
+475 LTQDVEIKEPWSPANEVT
-485 WKPKS
+485 
-490 GVVLCLNG
+490 LCLNG
-498 HSITFVNGDNYSVIE
+498 HSITLVDRDNSSVIE
-513 VNTGTF
+513 VRSGNF

-534 YKDGGGQKYPGR
+534 YKPDSKIKYTGR
-546 GVSVSKNGTF
+546 GVSVYGGTF
-556 TMYGGSITG
+556 NMYGGSITG
-565 NIASSSYGGGVFV
+565 NTEGGVFV
-578 GEKGT
+578 GSNRT
-583 FTMCGGSI
+583 FTMNGGSI
-591 TGNTSSSFGGVYM
+591 TGNTVTGSGGGVYM

-618 GNTSSTYGGGVYV
+618 GNTSSSYGGGVYV
-631 YRNAEFTMTDGSI
+631 Y
-644 TDNAVGSS
+644 
-652 GSKYDGG
+652 
-659 GVCVA
+659 
-664 GQGKFHMNGGS
+664 NG
-675 ITRNTSPSYGG
+675 
-686 GVRVYQNAE
+686 AE

-708 GSSNSS
+708 GSSNSP

-735 RNKAEYGGGVWT
+735 RNKAEYGGGVYVGSYGT
-747 DASFTVS
+747 FTVS

-760 GNVGI
+760 GNVDI
-765 NGNTA
+765 DSNTA

-782 GGEGLKPGA
+782 GGKGLKPEA
-791 RIGVT
+791 KIGVT
-796 SITIDPGKFVIIAT
+796 YGNTIDPGKFVTIAT
-810 GAKDSCTVDNFTA
+810 GATDSCTVDNFTA

-834 STGTGVDVNLYN
+834 RNGTDVNVNLYN

-859 SHTDNE
+859 GHTGNE

-870 WKPVSDLDAITGAGN
+870 WKPVSGLDAITEAGN

-897 WTCSHDVNLCLNG
+897 WTCSRDVNLCLNG
-910 HSITMTGNDN
+910 HSITMTDDRN
-920 AINVAQNAT
+920 AINVTQNAT

-934 CNGSNAGNG
+934 CNGSKAGNG
-943 KIIISREKYGV
+943 KIIISKERSGV
-954 KIEDGTFFMYSGS
+954 KIESNGTFFMYSGS
-967 IRGTGTGVTVSSYS
+967 ISGKGTGVEVSSYS

-1022 KNTFNM
+1022 ENTFNM

-1060 NTAKGNTT
+1060 NTAKGNTS

-1075 KTITVSGALGTGA
+1075 KTIKVGGKLDGA

-1099 EGSYLTIAKGIDKNS
+1099 EGSYLTIAKGID
-1114 PKYTLTDTDLKAF
+1114 YTLTETDLKAF
-1127 TSDVGN
+1127 TSDS

-1141 NSIIFTKGDLHTH
+1141 NSIIFTNGDLHIH
-1154 ALCGASCTHTGTHS
+1154 ALCGGASCTHTGTHS
-1168 EEVWKPLTYDAGT
+1168 DIVWQPLTYDAKT
-1181 QTLYYGGTAVPSE
+1181 QTLYYGGTAVPNKVTKHITGYDKNNE
-1194 VKGHGLKTDD
+1194 A
-1204 SYSVYYTKYTL
+1204 VYGNYRSHTL
-1215 PSGNYYLVEDITLA
+1215 PSGNYYLPADITLD
-1229 GNGSIGGGAIKIS
+1229 GGTVGTVTTVGSEIYIEGYNAN
-1242 SDVNLCLNGKTLS
+1242 VNLCLNGHTLS
-1255 TTVKAYNVDVIGVNS
+1255 VTNANSAVISISKAQEFTMSDCKG
-1270 QNGKCTLTLCD
+1270 NGKLQ
-1281 CDTAGRGTITSQN
+1281 TADSGHSVVQAYSDNNNYKGTFT
-1294 RTNSGVQIY
+1294 
-1303 GYFGGGT
+1303 
-1310 TTYGNL
+1310 
-1316 VMYGG
+1316 MYGG
-1321 TVKGFR
+1321 TISGARF
-1327 NGVVVGDGT
+1327 GVWATNSGGS

-1348 TGVSISSDDSFTIGG
+1348 YGVSISSDASFTIGG

-1378 NVTITIDESLTQDAR
+1378 NVTITIDKSLTQDAR
-1393 IGVCLRKKYIPT
+1393 IGVCLRDKDIPT
-1405 GTVKKQFATGAT
+1405 GTAKKQFATGAT

-1431 GSQYVVSKDGDSLS
+1431 GSQYVVGKVETGKLF

-1464 TCTAAGCPLEDKNG
+1464 KCTADGCSLENRIG

-1496 ATVTASD
+1496 ATVTAND
-1503 WQGDAVDSITVT
+1503 WKGVPVNDITVT

-1529 PTNAGDYTASITV
+1529 PTNAGKYTASITL
-1542 GTVTARVEY
+1542 GEGENAKTASVEY
-1551 SIEKASLEYTVP
+1551 SITQATPQYRLPVNLEAV
-1563 TGLTAKYGQTLA
+1563 YGSTLA
-1575 DISLPT
+1575 SVKLPT
-1581 GWAWKDATQS
+1581 GWAWENDTQS
-1591 VGSVGEHTF
+1591 VGNVGEKTF
-1600 KATYTPGDANYH
+1600 KATYTPDDANYH

-1617 DVTVTVN
+1617 EVTVTVN
-1624 KAPVTIQI
+1624 KAPVKIQI

-1647 LTITQTGDSS
+1647 LTITQTGDSN
-1657 AVPANWTRF
+1657 AVPENWTKF
-1666 SRDRHFEYLREQS
+1666 SNDRHFAYLREQS

-1686 KFQAT
+1686 KFRAI
-1691 GVCPGN
+1691 GVCTGK
-1697 GCSRKFTVEFESD
+1697 GCSQKFTVEFESD

-1884 FKAANYKLKFTSKG
+1884 FKAGNYKLT
-1898 NLTITKA
+1898 L
-1905 KPEIT
+1905 
-1910 AASKQITKNGVEVD
+1910 
-1924 ITGWATFKNTDSD
+1924 AT
-1937 AKLTYTLVG
+1937 
-1946 TPIGITLT
+1946 TP
-1954 GNKLKADPSTTVLTF
+1954 V
-1969 VIKVSAEATAN
+1969 N
-1980 FTAPDE
+1980 FT
-1986 VTFTVTVVNK
+1986 
-1996 DDAGVSIT
+1996 
-2004 GAPTSKTY
+2004 
-2012 GDADFTVTA
+2012 
-2021 ANGVTES
+2021 
-2028 TGNTGKWTWTSS
+2028 
-2040 DSNILEITSGA
+2040 
-2051 NTATPTIKVKKA
+2051 
-2063 DANGATLT
+2063 
-2071 VTYSSITHYGTANVT
+2071 
-2086 IKVNP
+2086 
-2091 KDVTITGLS
+2091 
-2100 AGGKEYDRSTTA
+2100 
-2112 TPTGTAVIDG
+2112 
-2122 KVGSDNVTVTA
+2122 
-2133 GTASFDNENVG
+2133 
-2144 TDKIVTFTGY
+2144 
-2154 SLSGADA
+2154 
-2161 GNYNLKAQPASVTAN
+2161 
-2176 ITAKEVTITS
+2176 
-2186 LTAADRSYQ
+2186 
-2195 KDNLSVALMSGTLTG
+2195 
-2210 VITGDTVTIDL
+2210 
-2221 TNAKGTMTDA
+2221 
-2231 NAGTGKAVTV
+2231 
-2241 TGVALGGDD
+2241 
-2250 KDNYRLKE
+2250 
-2258 QPTGVTVSIT
+2258 IT

-2277 ITVSQKYSVTTGEKA
+2277 ITVSQKYTVTTGEKA
-2292 IGTVMPADAGTLTYA
+2292 IGTVMPADAGTLTYT
-2307 KGTESKT
+2307 KGAESMT
-2314 GSVTVTNW
+2314 GSVTVTSW

-2338 ADNTVTLPVII
+2338 AGDTVTLPVII
-2349 KSTNYVDATVNVVI
+2349 KSTNYADATVNVVI
-2363 TLTAKDNQAA
+2363 TLTAKDIPNVTAKDVVVTYDGNSIPA
-2373 LKITGGETVVYGQTL
+2373 DKITGTADVAGTWEWKAGTAVTDVSDSGTKTVVFKPADSVNY
-2388 QLGTSGGSTNGA
+2388 A
-2400 VTYTVTPGTGNAT
+2400 EVE
-2413 VDNAT
+2413 
-2418 GKLTP
+2418 
-2423 TQVGNVTVTATMAG
+2423 
-2437 NAAYNDVTSAS
+2437 
-2448 KTITITQATPTGTPI
+2448 KTITVTINRATPTGEPSY
-2463 FTKITEKDKTLADA
+2463 TKITEKDKTLADA
-2477 ALGIGTLTPIGGKI
+2477 ALGIGTLNPNAGTLV
-2491 EWVDDSDNVLPD
+2491 WVDDTGYVLD
-2503 TTKVE
+2503 INTKVE

-2513 KWRYTPATADAVNY
+2513 KWLFTPTNANY

-2553 FLSGANQIVAPGG
+2553 FLSGANQIVAPGS

>member
-1 MKKRV
+1 
-6 LSLLMAIAIC
+6 MAIAIC

-51 KPDEQKSDEQKP
+51 KPDEQ
-63 DEQKPDEQK
+63 
-72 PDEQNPDKQ
+72 

-89 KAPRKEPAA
+89 KAPRKAPAA
-98 ETHTGDHGG
+98 ETHTGDHGR
-107 YTLPEG
+107 YILPEG
-113 KTWQGVSSLPSD
+113 ATWQGVSSLD
-125 SGYYYLTQNV
+125 EITEAGNYYLTGFV

-141 KPANGTVL
+141 KPADGTVL
-149 CLNEYG
+149 CLNGYG
-155 ISMTG
+155 ISLNG
-160 NGPVIHVQPDVTF
+160 NGPVIEVQPDVTF

-194 GKGAGVLVGKSA
+194 GRGAGVLVGQSA
-206 KIGEETTAG
+206 TTEDTAR
-215 TNGAVFNMYGG
+215 TNTAVFNMYGG
-226 AIYNNYPWQA
+226 AIYNNYPQKA
-236 SGEDAASASGVLIG
+236 SGENVASASGVLIG

-262 ENKLTEDGGLGGGVF
+262 GNKLAEDGGLGGGVF
-277 VANQGSFYMSGGEIS
+277 VANQGSFHMSGGEIS
-292 DNHATEGGGVF
+292 GNHATEGGGVF
-303 VGGLYGHHDLY
+303 VGGLYGYHDFS
-314 AFGGGTFTMS
+314 ACSGGTFTMS

-339 VSAGSNTSFTVS
+339 VSSGSNTSFTVS
-351 GSAQITGNTGSN
+351 GSAQITDNTGSN
-363 VYLGEYNGKS
+363 VYLGEYKGQS

-384 TASIGVSVETANQV
+384 TASIGVSVKTANQV
-398 VAENISAENAK
+398 VAKDISEENAK
-409 RFTSD
+409 HFFRD
-414 NKKYSL
+414 NDKYKL

-431 VGHDNHPICGDV
+431 VGHDKHPICGDV
-443 TCTDGEHAVKT
+443 NCKEHETISWNAVSDLTKIT
-454 TWRPIG
+454 G
-460 TETELKAVQMGCYYY
+460 AGHYY
-475 LTQDVEIKDT
+475 LTQDVEIENP
-485 WKPKS
+485 WSPAN
-490 GVVLCLNG
+490 GVTLCLNG
-498 HSITFVNGDNYSVIE
+498 HSITLVKNDNPSVIE
-513 VNTGTF
+513 LNSGLF
-519 TLCDCSGSKGKITHG
+519 TLCDCSGGKGKITHG
-534 YKDGGGQKYPGR
+534 YKNSSTKYLGR
-546 GVSVSKNGTF
+546 GVSVYGGMF

-565 NIASSSYGGGVFV
+565 NTTTTSFGGGVYV
-578 GEKGT
+578 KNAT
-583 FTMCGGSI
+583 FNMYGGSI
-591 TGNTSSSFGGVYM
+591 TGNTSSPAGGVYV
-604 ASGAKFTMNGGEIS
+604 GENGTFNMNGGEIT
-618 GNTSSTYGGGVYV
+618 GNTSSSYGGGVYV
-631 YRNAEFTMTDGSI
+631 YRNAEFTMTGGEI
-644 TDNAVGSS
+644 TDN
-652 GSKYDGG
+652 
-659 GVCVA
+659 VA
-664 GQGKFHMNGGS
+664 G
-675 ITRNTSPSYGG
+675 
-686 GVRVYQNAE
+686 A
-695 FTMTGG
+695 
-701 SITDNAA
+701 
-708 GSSNSS
+708 SNE
-714 NSYGG
+714 NKSYGG
-719 GVYSA
+719 GVYST

-735 RNKAEYGGGVWT
+735 RNKAKYGGGGVWT

-760 GNVGI
+760 GNVNIDGK
-765 NGNTA
+765 TA
-770 SNVFRSL
+770 SNVYPSL
-777 GTITI
+777 VKITI
-782 GGEGLKPGA
+782 GREGLKPEA
-791 RIGVT
+791 KIGVT
-796 SITIDPGKFVIIAT
+796 SGTTPETGKYVTIAT

-823 DAGEPYGIKVE
+823 DAGKPYGIKVE
-834 STGTGVDVNLYN
+834 SAGTDVNVNLYN

-852 PICGKTC
+852 SICGKTC
-859 SHTDNE
+859 SHTDNK

-870 WKPVSDLDAITGAGN
+870 WKPVSSLDAITGAGH
-885 YYLTQ
+885 YYLTKG
-890 DVTSSKT
+890 VTISST
-897 WTCSHDVNLCLNG
+897 WKPADGTVLCLNG
-910 HSITMTGNDN
+910 HTITMTGHDN
-920 AINVAQNAT
+920 AINVTQNVT

-934 CNGSNAGNG
+934 CKGNG
-943 KIIISREKYGV
+943 KITHTDYKNGRGV
-954 KIEDGTFFMYSGS
+954 LVDSDCT
-967 IRGTGTGVTVSSYS
+967 
-981 KFNMYGGAIEG
+981 FNMYGGAIEG
-992 NTWHGVNNSG
+992 NTWHGVSNSG
-1002 TFNMYDGVIKGNDR
+1002 TFNMYGGVIKGNDR

-1022 KNTFNM
+1022 ENTFNM

-1037 AEFGGVYV
+1037 AELGGVYV
-1045 ENGTVNVSG
+1045 HGGTFTVSG
-1054 DVTITG
+1054 NVNITG
-1060 NTAKGNTT
+1060 NTAKGNMT
-1068 NVYLPAD
+1068 NVYLPAG
-1075 KTITVSGALGTGA
+1075 KTITVGGALGTGA
-1088 QIGVTTAKELA
+1088 QIGVTTANTPA

-1114 PKYTLTDTDLKAF
+1114 SEYTLTETDLQAF
-1127 TSDVGN
+1127 TSDS

-1168 EEVWKPLTYDAGT
+1168 DIVWQPLTYDAKT
-1181 QTLYYGGTAVPSE
+1181 QTLYYGSVEAARSTAIGSIQNE
-1194 VKGHGLKTDD
+1194 VDGKAEIKDEMH
-1204 SYSVYYTKYTL
+1204 YEYTL
-1215 PSGNYYLVEDITLA
+1215 PSGNYYLMEDITLA

-1294 RTNSGVQIY
+1294 RPNSGVQIY

-1327 NGVVVGDGT
+1327 NGVFVGDGT

-1348 TGVSISSDDSFTIGG
+1348 YGVSISSDASFTIGG
-1363 TVNITGNTKNVDLGE
+1363 TVNITGNKKNVDLGE
-1378 NVTITIDESLTQDAR
+1378 NVTITIDKSLTQDAR
-1393 IGVCLRKKYIPT
+1393 IGITIAKEPT
-1405 GTVKKQFATGAT
+1405 ADNPIQFATGAT
-1417 NSDLNYGTIFSCDN
+1417 GELDYTGIFTPDAKDKS
-1431 GSQYVVSKDGDSLS
+1431 YVISKGDGGNLLL
-1445 FGLHQHSWSYTAN
+1445 GLHQHSWSYTAN

-1464 TCTAAGCPLEDKNG
+1464 KCTATGCPLKDKNG

-1496 ATVTASD
+1496 ATVTAND
-1503 WQGDAVDSITVT
+1503 WKGDAVDSIKVT

-1529 PTNAGDYTASITV
+1529 PTNAGEYTASITL
-1542 GTVTARVEY
+1542 GEGENAKTASVEY
-1551 SIEKASLEYTVP
+1551 SIEKASLEYTLPVN
-1563 TGLTAKYGQTLA
+1563 LEAVYGSTLA
-1575 DISLPT
+1575 SVKLPT

-1591 VGSVGEHTF
+1591 VGSVGEKTF
-1600 KATYTPGDANYH
+1600 KATYTPDDANYH
-1612 AVTGI
+1612 AVTDI

-1632 TGMPKGPIAYGDTFV
+1632 AGMPKGPIAYGDTFV

-1657 AVPANWTRF
+1657 AVPAKWTKF
-1666 SRDRHFEYLREQS
+1666 SNDRHFEYLREQS
-1679 NPEKGEF
+1679 DPEKGKF
-1686 KFQAT
+1686 KFRAT
-1691 GVCPGN
+1691 GVCTGN
-1697 GCSRKFTVEFESD
+1697 GCSQKFTVEFESD

-1734 FGGLTTDF
+1734 FGGLPTDF

-1766 VTDVLPAVKGSYVYN
+1766 TTDVLPAVKGSYVYN
-1781 SKDVKDAKKVTFT
+1781 SKDVKDAEKVIFT
-1794 SEKTESKNYILPAG
+1794 SEKTESENYILPAG

-1884 FKAANYKLKFTSKG
+1884 FKAGNYKLKFTSKG

-1910 AASKQITKNGVEVD
+1910 AASKQITKNGIEVD
-1924 ITGWATFKNTDSD
+1924 ITGWASFNNNDSG

-1946 TPIGITLT
+1946 APIGITLT
-1954 GNKLKADPSTTVLTF
+1954 GNKLIADPSTTVLTF

-1996 DDAGVSIT
+1996 DDAGVIIT

-2040 DSNILEITSGA
+2040 DSNILEISSGA

-2063 DANGATLT
+2063 STTGATLT

-2100 AGGKEYDRSTTA
+2100 AGNKDYDRSTSA

-2122 KVGSDNVTVTA
+2122 KVGSDDVTVTA
-2133 GTASFDNENVG
+2133 GTASFDNKNVG
-2144 TDKIVTFTGY
+2144 TGKTVTFTGY
-2154 SLSGADA
+2154 SLSGTDA

-2176 ITAKEVTITS
+2176 IAAKEVTVTS
-2186 LTAADRSYQ
+2186 LTATDRSYE
-2195 KDNLSVALMSGTLTG
+2195 KDNLSVALTGGTLTG

-2221 TNAKGTMTDA
+2221 TKAKGMMTNA
-2231 NAGTGKAVTV
+2231 NVGTNKAVTV
-2241 TGVALGGDD
+2241 TGVALGGAD

-2258 QPTGVTVSIT
+2258 QPTGVTVDIS
-2268 KATAPTLKN
+2268 KATVPTLKN

-2307 KGTESKT
+2307 PGIASKT
-2314 GSVTVTNW
+2314 GSVTIDSW

-2328 KVTYTLSGGA
+2328 KVTFTLSGGA
-2338 ADNTVTLPVII
+2338 ADNTVTLPVTI
-2349 KSTNYVDATVNVVI
+2349 KSTNYADATVNVVI
-2363 TLTAKDNQAA
+2363 TLTAKDIPNVTAKDIVVTYDGNPISA
-2373 LKITGGETVVYGQTL
+2373 DKITGTADVAGTWKWKAGTAVTNVSDSGPKTVVFKPADSVNY
-2388 QLGTSGGSTNGA
+2388 A
-2400 VTYTVTPGTGNAT
+2400 EVE
-2413 VDNAT
+2413 
-2418 GKLTP
+2418 
-2423 TQVGNVTVTATMAG
+2423 
-2437 NAAYNDVTSAS
+2437 
-2448 KTITITQATPTGTPI
+2448 KTITVTINRATPTGEP
-2463 FTKITEKDKTLADA
+2463 KYTEIKTGGKTLADA
-2477 ALGIGTLTPIGGKI
+2477 ALMLAGGTIPFDEGAL
-2491 EWVDDSDNVLPD
+2491 EWIDEKGNKLSDETV
-2503 TTKVE
+2503 VE
-2508 ANKEY
+2508 ANKSY
-2513 KWRYTPATADAVNY
+2513 TWRFTPANTNY

-2553 FLSGANQIVAPGG
+2553 FLSGANQIVAPGS

-2655 VAMAAVSLLGAAAVL
+2655 VAMAAASLLGAAAVL